1 MTQFASLLLLKT
13 VLLSG
18 LALWLSVVVVNNLTA
33 FRGGVFSVG
42 SMMAMQLFDQAPA
55 ISTPLLSR
63 RVTSEGWH
71 RLVYGFV
78 VIVEIVVALLLVYAA
93 LASLGAFLGYADATA
108 AIGYANL
115 ALAGFVAMGLI
126 MLVGGAWFAY
136 YIRQEGAQ
144 ITHFALIGLG
154 LAAGLF
160 INIPTP

>member
-1 MTQFASLLLLKT
+1 MTQLTSLLLFKT

-18 LALWLSVVVVNNLTA
+18 LALWLSVVVLNNLTA

-42 SMMAMQLFDQAPA
+42 SMMTMQLFDQAPA

-78 VIVEIVVALLLVYAA
+78 VTVEIAVAFLLVYAA
-93 LASLGAFLGYADATA
+93 LTFLGAYLGYADTA
-108 AIGYANL
+108 AAMGYANL

-126 MLVGGAWFAY
+126 MLTGGAWFAY

-154 LAAGLF
+154 LAAGLV